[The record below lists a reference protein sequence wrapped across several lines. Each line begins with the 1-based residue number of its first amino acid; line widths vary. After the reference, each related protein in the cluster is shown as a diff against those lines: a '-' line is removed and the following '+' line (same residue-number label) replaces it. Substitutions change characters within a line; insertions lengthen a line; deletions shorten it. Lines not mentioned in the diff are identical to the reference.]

1 MSQTPPLQPTSALE
15 ASIGRQVRLF
25 RKKLDMTVAE
35 LAKQASLSA
44 GMLSKVENGRTSPS
58 MATLHALSAALNV
71 PMTTFFLRFEEQRT
85 ATHVHAGQGL
95 KIERRGTRSGHAY
108 QLLGHSFSKT
118 VTMEPYIVT
127 LTEPSEVFPLF
138 QHPGTE
144 LIYMLEGEMDYR
156 HAGAVYRLA
165 TGDSLYFDGEAPHG
179 PDSLLVLPIRF
190 ISVIGYAPTGS

>member
-35 LAKQASLSA
+35 LAKQAGLSA

-108 QLLGHSFSKT
+108 QLLGHSFSKA